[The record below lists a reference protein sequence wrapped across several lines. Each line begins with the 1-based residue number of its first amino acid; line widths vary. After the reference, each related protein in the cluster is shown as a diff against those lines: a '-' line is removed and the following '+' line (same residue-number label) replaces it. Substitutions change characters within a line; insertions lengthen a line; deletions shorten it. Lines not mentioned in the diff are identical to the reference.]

1 MHPKPFPKVFPPE
14 FPLEL
19 QNVILTLLR
28 DLCVQHFPL
37 AQQPTNNGRPLLLHT
52 HPCDTLVLRT
62 YGATLSL
69 SKSTQSL
76 IAIPLGGL
84 GEFGMNMMAL
94 RLGDDIIV
102 IDAGMMFP
110 ESELLG
116 VDLVIPDTTYLKQNR
131 ANVRAIVLT
140 HGHEDHIGALPYILR
155 DLNVP
160 VYGTRFT
167 LALVKKRLAEA
178 NLLDSTTLRE
188 VMPGRLIEIGPYE
201 IEFIPV
207 THSTIDCV
215 ALAVRTPLGV
225 IIHTGDFKIDQTP
238 VGGAPF
244 DLHSFAR
251 YGNEGVLALF
261 SDSTNV
267 ERPGF
272 TPSERAIVPR
282 IEELCRSAPR
292 RVILSCFASSIHRI
306 QQVIDI
312 ASRVGR
318 KIAFV
323 GRSMVDNVE
332 IAHDLEYLRIP
343 DGMVVRPQDIRTF
356 DPRRIIILASG
367 SQAEPMSSLSRIAV
381 DNHRFVSVDESDTV
395 ILSARIIP
403 GNEKAIFR
411 MLDHMFRRRALVY
424 YDNNAGT
431 IHVSGHAS
439 QEEQK
444 LVLQLVKPKYFIP
457 VHGEYRHLFRHAAL
471 AHQLGCVSSEILL
484 LENGQTI
491 EFTEDGARR
500 RDPVTSGRVLVDSG
514 SLEEI
519 EEVVIRDRKHLSE
532 DGVVVPIIAIDKRTG
547 RMETVPEIVTRGMFS
562 DNGTELMA
570 GARDVILK
578 TVEQSNAEEKGDW
591 SVIKEK
597 IRVDLKRYINKHTS
611 KRPLILPVILEV

>member
-1 MHPKPFPKVFPPE
+1 MS
-14 FPLEL
+14 
-19 QNVILTLLR
+19 NT
-28 DLCVQHFPL
+28 
-37 AQQPTNNGRPLLLHT
+37 
-52 HPCDTLVLRT
+52 
-62 YGATLSL
+62 S
-69 SKSTQSL
+69 QSL
-76 IAIPLGGL
+76 TAIPLGGL

-94 RLGDDIIV
+94 RLGDNIIV

-116 VDLVIPDTTYLKQNR
+116 VDLVIPDITYLKQNR
-131 ANVRAIVLT
+131 SLVKAIVLT

-160 VYGTRFT
+160 VYGSRFT
-167 LALVKKRLAEA
+167 LALVKKRLEEA
-178 NLLDSTTLRE
+178 GLIDSTTLRE
-188 VMPGRLIEIGPYE
+188 VIPGRLVEIDPFE

-215 ALAVRTPLGV
+215 ALAIRTPLGV

-244 DLHSFAR
+244 DLHAFAR

-272 TPSERAIVPR
+272 TPSERAVVPR
-282 IEELCRSAPR
+282 LEDLCRSAPR
-292 RVILSCFASSIHRI
+292 RVVLSCFASSIHRI

-318 KIAFV
+318 KVAFV
-323 GRSMVDNVE
+323 GRSMVDNIE
-332 IAHDLEYLRIP
+332 IAHSLEYLRIP
-343 DGMVVRPQDIRTF
+343 DGMVVRPQDIRGF
-356 DPRRIIILASG
+356 DPKRLVILASG
-367 SQAEPMSSLSRIAV
+367 SQAEPMSSMSRIAV
-381 DNHRFVSVDESDTV
+381 DNHRFVSVDENDTV

-403 GNEKAIFR
+403 GNEKPIFR
-411 MLDHMFRRRALVY
+411 MLDNMFRRRALVY
-424 YDNNAGT
+424 YENSSGT

-444 LVLQLVKPKYFIP
+444 LILQLCKPKYFIP

-471 AHQLGCVSSEILL
+471 AHQLGCVSGEILL
-484 LENGQTI
+484 MEDGQVV
-491 EFTEDGARR
+491 EFTEDRAYR
-500 RDPVTSGRVLVDSG
+500 RDPVTAGRVLVDSG

-519 EEVVIRDRKHLSE
+519 EEAVVRDRKHLSE
-532 DGVVVPIIAIDKRTG
+532 DGVLVPIIAIDKHTG
-547 RMETVPEIVTRGMFS
+547 KMDMQPEIVTRGMFS
-562 DNGTELMA
+562 DNGQELIA
-570 GARDVILK
+570 GARDVVLK
-578 TVEQSNAEEKGDW
+578 TVEQSNSEEKMDW
-591 SVIKEK
+591 SVMKEK

>member
-1 MHPKPFPKVFPPE
+1 MSNP
-14 FPLEL
+14 
-19 QNVILTLLR
+19 
-28 DLCVQHFPL
+28 
-37 AQQPTNNGRPLLLHT
+37 
-52 HPCDTLVLRT
+52 
-62 YGATLSL
+62 
-69 SKSTQSL
+69 TQSL
-76 IAIPLGGL
+76 TAIPLGGL

-94 RLGDDIIV
+94 RLGDDIVV

-116 VDLVIPDTTYLKQNR
+116 VDLVIPDTTYLKQSR
-131 ANVRAIVLT
+131 SNVRAIVLT
-140 HGHEDHIGALPYILR
+140 HGHEDHIGALAYILR

-167 LALVKKRLAEA
+167 LALVKKRLEEA

-188 VMPGRLIEIGPYE
+188 VLPGRLIEIGPFE

-238 VGGAPF
+238 VDGIPF
-244 DLHSFAR
+244 DLHTFAR

-282 IEELCRSAPR
+282 VEELCRSAPR

-312 ASRVGR
+312 AGRVGR
-318 KIAFV
+318 KVAFV
-323 GRSMVDNVE
+323 GRSMIDNVE
-332 IAHDLEYLRIP
+332 IAHELGYLRIP
-343 DGMVVRPQDIRTF
+343 DGMVVRPQDIRGF
-356 DPRRIIILASG
+356 DPKRLIILASG

-381 DNHRFVSVDESDTV
+381 DNHRFVSVEENDTV

-403 GNEKAIFR
+403 GNDKAIFR

-424 YDNNAGT
+424 YENSAGT

-444 LVLQLVKPKYFIP
+444 LVLQLVKPRYFIP

-471 AHQLGCVSSEILL
+471 AHQQGSVSGEILL
-484 LENGQTI
+484 LEDGQTL

-500 RDPVTSGRVLVDSG
+500 RDPVPAGRVLVDSG

-532 DGVVVPIIAIDKRTG
+532 DGVVVPIIAIDKHTG
-547 RMETVPEIVTRGMFS
+547 RMESHPEIVTRGMFS
-562 DNGTELMA
+562 DNGQELLA
-570 GARDVILK
+570 GARDVVFK
-578 TVEQSNAEEKGDW
+578 TVDQSNPEEKMDW

>member
-1 MHPKPFPKVFPPE
+1 MSKTKHS
-14 FPLEL
+14 
-19 QNVILTLLR
+19 LL
-28 DLCVQHFPL
+28 
-37 AQQPTNNGRPLLLHT
+37 
-52 HPCDTLVLRT
+52 
-62 YGATLSL
+62 
-69 SKSTQSL
+69 
-76 IAIPLGGL
+76 AIPLGGL

-94 RLGDDIIV
+94 RFGDDIIV

-116 VDLVIPDTTYLKQNR
+116 VDLVIPDITYLKQNR
-131 ANVRAIVLT
+131 NHVRAIVLT

-160 VYGTRFT
+160 IYGTRFT
-167 LALVKKRLAEA
+167 LALVKKRLEEA
-178 NLLDSTTLRE
+178 NLLSSATLRE
-188 VMPGRLIEIGPYE
+188 AMPGRLVEIGPFE

-215 ALAVRTPLGV
+215 ALAVRTPVGV
-225 IIHTGDFKIDQTP
+225 VIHTGDFKIDQTP
-238 VGGAPF
+238 VNNVPC
-244 DLHSFAR
+244 DLHAFAR

-272 TPSERAIVPR
+272 TPSERTVVPR
-282 IEELCRSAPR
+282 IEELARSAPR
-292 RVILSCFASSIHRI
+292 RVVLSCFASSIHRI

-312 ASRVGR
+312 AERVGR
-318 KIAFV
+318 KVAFV

-332 IAHDLEYLRIP
+332 IAHSLNYLRIP
-343 DGMVVRPQDIRTF
+343 DGMVVRPQDIRGF
-356 DPRRIIILASG
+356 EPRRLMILASG

-381 DNHRFVSVDESDTV
+381 DNHRFVTVDENDTV

-424 YDNNAGT
+424 YDNAGGT

-444 LVLQLVKPKYFIP
+444 LILRLVKPRYFIP

-471 AHQLGCVSSEILL
+471 AHQLGAVGSEVLL
-484 LENGQTI
+484 MEDGQCLEFN
-491 EFTEDGARR
+491 EDGAFR
-500 RDPVTSGRVLVDSG
+500 RDPVPAGRILVDSG

-519 EEVVIRDRKHLSE
+519 EEIVVRDRKHLSE
-532 DGVVVPIIAIDKRTG
+532 EGVVIPIIAIDKHTG
-547 RMETVPEIVTRGMFS
+547 KLESAPEVVSRGLLGE
-562 DNGTELMA
+562 NNAELLA
-570 GARDVILK
+570 GAREVVMK
-578 TVEQSNAEEKGDW
+578 TFEVSNLEERADW

-597 IRVDLKRYINKHTS
+597 IRIDLKRYINKQTS

>member
-1 MHPKPFPKVFPPE
+1 MIRFFFNRSEHAR
-14 FPLEL
+14 
-19 QNVILTLLR
+19 ILS
-28 DLCVQHFPL
+28 
-37 AQQPTNNGRPLLLHT
+37 N
-52 HPCDTLVLRT
+52 
-62 YGATLSL
+62 
-69 SKSTQSL
+69 SKQSVT
-76 IAIPLGGL
+76 AIPLGGL

-94 RLGDDIIV
+94 RIGDAIIV

-116 VDLVIPDTTYLKQNR
+116 VDLVIPDITYLKQNR
-131 ANVRAIVLT
+131 QLVKAIVLT

-167 LALVKKRLAEA
+167 LALVKKRLEEA
-178 NLLDSTTLRE
+178 GLLDSTTLRE
-188 VMPGRLIEIGPYE
+188 VIPGRLVEIDPFE

-215 ALAVRTPLGV
+215 ALAIRTPLGV

-238 VGGAPF
+238 VDGAGF
-244 DLHSFAR
+244 DLHAFAR

-272 TPSERAIVPR
+272 TPSERAVVSR
-282 IEELCRSAPR
+282 LEDLCRSAPR

-312 ASRVGR
+312 ATRVNR
-318 KIAFV
+318 KVAFV

-332 IAHDLEYLRIP
+332 IAHSMSYLRIP
-343 DGMVVRPQDIRTF
+343 DGMVVRSQDIRSF
-356 DPRRIIILASG
+356 DPRRIIVLASG
-367 SQAEPMSSLSRIAV
+367 SQAEPMSSMSRIAV
-381 DNHRFVSVDESDTV
+381 DNHRFVSVDENDTV

-403 GNEKAIFR
+403 GNDKPIFR

-424 YDNNAGT
+424 YDNSGGT

-444 LVLQLVKPKYFIP
+444 LILQLCKPKYFIP

-471 AHQLGCVSSEILL
+471 AHQLGCVSGEILL
-484 LENGQTI
+484 MEDGQQV
-491 EFTEDGARR
+491 EFTEDGAYR
-500 RDPVTSGRVLVDSG
+500 RDPVTAGRTLVDSG
-514 SLEEI
+514 SLEEV
-519 EEVVIRDRKHLSE
+519 EEAVIRDRRHLSE
-532 DGVVVPIIAIDKRTG
+532 DGVVVPIIAIDKHTG
-547 RMETVPEIVTRGMFS
+547 RVDLPPEIVTRGMFS

-570 GARDVILK
+570 GAREVVLK
-578 TVEQSNAEEKGDW
+578 TVEQSNAEEKVDW
-591 SVIKEK
+591 SILKEK

>member
-1 MHPKPFPKVFPPE
+1 
-14 FPLEL
+14 
-19 QNVILTLLR
+19 
-28 DLCVQHFPL
+28 
-37 AQQPTNNGRPLLLHT
+37 
-52 HPCDTLVLRT
+52 
-62 YGATLSL
+62 L
-69 SKSTQSL
+69 SKTSQSL
-76 IAIPLGGL
+76 TAIPLGGL
-84 GEFGMNMMAL
+84 GEFGMNMLAL
-94 RLGDDIIV
+94 RLGDNIIV

-116 VDLVIPDTTYLKQNR
+116 VDLVIPDITYLKQNR
-131 ANVRAIVLT
+131 AFVKAIVLT

-167 LALVKKRLAEA
+167 LALVKKRLEEA
-178 NLLDSTTLRE
+178 GLIDSTTLRE
-188 VMPGRLIEIGPYE
+188 VIPGRLVEIDPFE

-215 ALAVRTPLGV
+215 ALAIRTPLGV

-244 DLHSFAR
+244 DLHTFAR

-272 TPSERAIVPR
+272 TPSERAVVPR
-282 IEELCRSAPR
+282 LEDLCRSAPR
-292 RVILSCFASSIHRI
+292 RVVLSCFASSIHRI

-318 KIAFV
+318 KVAFV
-323 GRSMVDNVE
+323 GRSMVDNIE
-332 IAHDLEYLRIP
+332 IAHSMEYLRIP
-343 DGMVVRPQDIRTF
+343 DGMVVRPQDIRSF
-356 DPRRIIILASG
+356 DPKRLVILASG
-367 SQAEPMSSLSRIAV
+367 SQAEPMSSMSRIAV
-381 DNHRFVSVDESDTV
+381 DNHRFVSVDENDTV

-403 GNEKAIFR
+403 GNEKPIFR
-411 MLDHMFRRRALVY
+411 MLDNMFRRRALVY
-424 YDNNAGT
+424 YENSAGT

-444 LVLQLVKPKYFIP
+444 LILQLCKPKYFIP

-471 AHQLGCVSSEILL
+471 AHQLGCVSGEILL
-484 LENGQTI
+484 M
-491 EFTEDGARR
+491 EDGQVVEFAEDRAYR
-500 RDPVTSGRVLVDSG
+500 RDPVTAGRVLVDSG

-519 EEVVIRDRKHLSE
+519 EEAVVRDRKHLSE
-532 DGVVVPIIAIDKRTG
+532 DGVLVPIIAIDKHTG
-547 RMETVPEIVTRGMFS
+547 RMDMQPEIVTRGMFS
-562 DNGTELMA
+562 DNGQELMA
-570 GARDVILK
+570 GARDVVLK
-578 TVEQSNAEEKGDW
+578 TVEQSNSEEKMDW
-591 SVIKEK
+591 SVMKEK

>member
-1 MHPKPFPKVFPPE
+1 
-14 FPLEL
+14 
-19 QNVILTLLR
+19 
-28 DLCVQHFPL
+28 
-37 AQQPTNNGRPLLLHT
+37 
-52 HPCDTLVLRT
+52 
-62 YGATLSL
+62 L
-69 SKSTQSL
+69 SKPLQSL
-76 IAIPLGGL
+76 FAIPLGGL

-94 RLGDDIIV
+94 RYGDDIIV

-116 VDLVIPDTTYLKQNR
+116 VDLVIPDITYLKQNR
-131 ANVRAIVLT
+131 QLVRAIILT

-160 VYGTRFT
+160 IYGTRFT
-167 LALVKKRLAEA
+167 LALVKKRLTEA

-188 VMPGRLIEIGPYE
+188 VIPGRRVEVGPYE

-215 ALAVRTPLGV
+215 ALAVRTPVGV
-225 IIHTGDFKIDQTP
+225 IIHTGDFKIDHTP
-238 VGGAPF
+238 VGGAGF
-244 DLHSFAR
+244 DIHTFAR
-251 YGNEGVLALF
+251 YGSEGVLALF

-267 ERPGF
+267 ERPGI
-272 TPSERAIVPR
+272 TPSERAVVPR
-282 IEELCRSAPR
+282 IEELARSAPR

-318 KIAFV
+318 KVAFV

-332 IAHDLEYLRIP
+332 IAHELEYLRIP
-343 DGMVVRPQDIRTF
+343 DGMVVRSQDIRSF
-356 DPRRIIILASG
+356 DPRKIIILASG

-381 DNHRFVSVDESDTV
+381 DNHRFVSVDENDTV
-395 ILSARIIP
+395 ILSSRIIP

-424 YDNNAGT
+424 YDNSAGV

-457 VHGEYRHLFRHAAL
+457 VHGEFRHLFRHAAL
-471 AHQLGCVSSEILL
+471 AHQLGVVTGEILL
-484 LENGQTI
+484 VENGQNI
-491 EFTEDGARR
+491 EFTEDGALR
-500 RDPVTSGRVLVDSG
+500 RDPVTAGRVLVDSG

-519 EEVVIRDRKHLSE
+519 EEVVVRDRKHLSE
-532 DGVVVPIIAIDKRTG
+532 DGVVVPIIAIDKHTG
-547 RMETVPEIVTRGMFS
+547 KLESQPEIVTRGFMS
-562 DNGTELMA
+562 DNGSDLVT
-570 GARDVILK
+570 GARDIVLRTIN
-578 TVEQSNAEEKGDW
+578 TSNPEERADW

-597 IRVDLKRYINKHTS
+597 IRVDLKRYINKQTS

>member
-1 MHPKPFPKVFPPE
+1 
-14 FPLEL
+14 
-19 QNVILTLLR
+19 
-28 DLCVQHFPL
+28 
-37 AQQPTNNGRPLLLHT
+37 
-52 HPCDTLVLRT
+52 
-62 YGATLSL
+62 LSNPA
-69 SKSTQSL
+69 QSL
-76 IAIPLGGL
+76 TAIPLGGL

-94 RLGDDIIV
+94 RIGDDILV

-116 VDLVIPDTTYLKQNR
+116 VDLVIPDITYLKLNR
-131 ANVRAIVLT
+131 THVRAIVLT

-167 LALVKKRLAEA
+167 LALVKKRLDEA
-178 NLLDSTTLRE
+178 GLLQSTTLRE
-188 VMPGRLIEIGPYE
+188 VIPGGRLVEIGPFE

-244 DLHSFAR
+244 DLHAFAR
-251 YGNEGVLALF
+251 YGHEGVLALF

-272 TPSERAIVPR
+272 TGSERNIVPR
-282 IEELCRSAPR
+282 IEELCRAAPR

-312 ASRVGR
+312 AARVGR

-332 IAHDLEYLRIP
+332 IAHSLEYLRIP
-343 DGMVVRPQDIRTF
+343 DGMVVRPQDIRGF
-356 DPRRIIILASG
+356 DPKRLVILASG

-381 DNHRFVSVDESDTV
+381 DNHRFVSVDENDSV

-424 YDNNAGT
+424 YENAAGT
-431 IHVSGHAS
+431 IHVSGHGS

-444 LVLQLVKPKYFIP
+444 LILRLVKPRYFIP

-471 AHQLGCVSSEILL
+471 AHQLGAVSGEILL
-484 LENGQTI
+484 LEDGQSV
-491 EFTEDGARR
+491 EFTEDGAFR
-500 RDPVTSGRVLVDSG
+500 RDPVTAGRVLVDSG

-519 EEVVIRDRKHLSE
+519 EEAVIRDRKHLSE
-532 DGVVVPIIAIDKRTG
+532 DGVVVPIIAIDKHTG
-547 RMETVPEIVTRGMFS
+547 RMESQPEIVTRGMFS
-562 DNGTELMA
+562 DNGTEFLA
-570 GARDVILK
+570 GARDVVLK
-578 TVEQSNAEEKGDW
+578 TVEQSNSEEKSDW

-597 IRVDLKRYINKHTS
+597 IRVDLKRYINKQTS

>member
-1 MHPKPFPKVFPPE
+1 LSKNN
-14 FPLEL
+14 
-19 QNVILTLLR
+19 QTLL
-28 DLCVQHFPL
+28 
-37 AQQPTNNGRPLLLHT
+37 
-52 HPCDTLVLRT
+52 
-62 YGATLSL
+62 
-69 SKSTQSL
+69 
-76 IAIPLGGL
+76 AIPLGGL
-84 GEFGMNMMAL
+84 GEFGMNMMVF
-94 RLGDDIIV
+94 RYGDDIIV
-102 IDAGMMFP
+102 VDAGMMFP

-131 ANVRAIVLT
+131 HLVRAIVLT

-160 VYGTRFT
+160 IYGTRFT
-167 LALVKKRLAEA
+167 LALVKKRLEEA
-178 NLLDSTTLRE
+178 GLLDSATLRE
-188 VMPGRLIEIGPYE
+188 VLPGRRIELGPLE
-201 IEFIPV
+201 IEFISV

-215 ALAVRTPLGV
+215 ALAIRTPLGV

-238 VGGAPF
+238 VDKVPF
-244 DLHSFAR
+244 DLHAFAR

-272 TPSERAIVPR
+272 TPSERTIVPR
-282 IEELCRSAPR
+282 IEELARSAPR
-292 RVILSCFASSIHRI
+292 RVVLSCFASSIHRI

-312 ASRVGR
+312 AERVGR

-323 GRSMVDNVE
+323 GRSMIDNVE
-332 IAHDLEYLRIP
+332 IAHNLDCLRIP
-343 DGMVVRPQDIRTF
+343 DGMVVRPQDIRSF
-356 DPRRIIILASG
+356 EPKKIIILASG

-381 DNHRFVSVDESDTV
+381 DNHRFVSVDENDTV

-424 YDNNAGT
+424 YDNSAGT
-431 IHVSGHAS
+431 IHVSGHGS

-444 LVLQLVKPKYFIP
+444 LILRLVKPKYFIP

-471 AHQLGCVSSEILL
+471 AHQLGAVSEEIMLM
-484 LENGQTI
+484 EDGKCI
-491 EFTEDGARR
+491 EFTEDGAFR
-500 RDPVTSGRVLVDSG
+500 RDPVTAGRVLVDSG

-519 EEVVIRDRKHLSE
+519 EAIVVRDRKHLSE
-532 DGVVVPIIAIDKRTG
+532 EGVVIPIIAIDKHTG
-547 RMETVPEIVTRGMFS
+547 KLESAPEVVSRGLMSENNGELLDGAKEIVMKTF
-562 DNGTELMA
+562 EL
-570 GARDVILK
+570 
-578 TVEQSNAEEKGDW
+578 SNLEERADW

-597 IRVDLKRYINKHTS
+597 IRVDLKRYISKQTS

>member
-1 MHPKPFPKVFPPE
+1 
-14 FPLEL
+14 
-19 QNVILTLLR
+19 
-28 DLCVQHFPL
+28 
-37 AQQPTNNGRPLLLHT
+37 
-52 HPCDTLVLRT
+52 
-62 YGATLSL
+62 LSNT
-69 SKSTQSL
+69 SQSL
-76 IAIPLGGL
+76 TAIPLGGL

-94 RLGDDIIV
+94 RLGDAIVV

-116 VDLVIPDTTYLKQNR
+116 VDLVIPDITYLKQNR
-131 ANVRAIVLT
+131 SLVKAIVLT

-167 LALVKKRLAEA
+167 LALVKKRLEEA
-178 NLLDSTTLRE
+178 GLIDSTTLRE
-188 VMPGRLIEIGPYE
+188 VIPGRLVEIDPFE

-215 ALAVRTPLGV
+215 ALAIRTPLGV
-225 IIHTGDFKIDQTP
+225 IVHTGDFKIDQTP

-244 DLHSFAR
+244 DLHTFAR

-272 TPSERAIVPR
+272 TPSERAVVPR
-282 IEELCRSAPR
+282 LEDLCRSAPR
-292 RVILSCFASSIHRI
+292 RVVLSCFASSIHRI

-318 KIAFV
+318 KVAFV
-323 GRSMVDNVE
+323 GRSMVDNIE
-332 IAHDLEYLRIP
+332 IAHSLDYLRIP
-343 DGMVVRPQDIRTF
+343 DGMVVRPQDIRAF
-356 DPRRIIILASG
+356 DPKRLVILASG
-367 SQAEPMSSLSRIAV
+367 SQAEPMSSMSRIAV
-381 DNHRFVSVDESDTV
+381 DNHRFVSVDENDTV

-403 GNEKAIFR
+403 GNEKPIFR
-411 MLDHMFRRRALVY
+411 MLDNMFRRRALVY
-424 YDNNAGT
+424 YENSAGT

-444 LVLQLVKPKYFIP
+444 LILQLCKPKYFIP

-471 AHQLGCVSSEILL
+471 AHQLGCVSGEILL
-484 LENGQTI
+484 MEDGQVV
-491 EFTEDGARR
+491 EFTEDRAYR
-500 RDPVTSGRVLVDSG
+500 RDPVTAGRVLVDSG

-519 EEVVIRDRKHLSE
+519 EEAVVRDRKHLSE
-532 DGVVVPIIAIDKRTG
+532 DGVLVPIIAIDKHTG
-547 RMETVPEIVTRGMFS
+547 KMDMQPEIVTRGMFS
-562 DNGTELMA
+562 DNGQELMA
-570 GARDVILK
+570 GARDIVLK
-578 TVEQSNAEEKGDW
+578 TVEQSNSEEKMDW
-591 SVIKEK
+591 SVMKEK

>member
-1 MHPKPFPKVFPPE
+1 
-14 FPLEL
+14 
-19 QNVILTLLR
+19 
-28 DLCVQHFPL
+28 
-37 AQQPTNNGRPLLLHT
+37 
-52 HPCDTLVLRT
+52 
-62 YGATLSL
+62 L
-69 SKSTQSL
+69 SKSAQSL
-76 IAIPLGGL
+76 TAIPLGGL

-94 RLGDDIIV
+94 RVADDIIV

-116 VDLVIPDTTYLKQNR
+116 VDLVIPDITYLKQNR
-131 ANVRAIVLT
+131 AQIRAIVLT

-167 LALVKKRLAEA
+167 LALVKKRLDEA
-178 NLLDSTTLRE
+178 GLLKSTTLRE
-188 VMPGRLIEIGPYE
+188 VIPGGRLVEIGPFE

-215 ALAVRTPLGV
+215 ALAVRTPVGV

-244 DLHSFAR
+244 DLHAFAR
-251 YGNEGVLALF
+251 YGHEGVLALF

-272 TPSERAIVPR
+272 TGSERNIVPR

-318 KIAFV
+318 KVAFV

-332 IAHDLEYLRIP
+332 IAHSLEYLRIP
-343 DGMVVRPQDIRTF
+343 DGMVVRPQDIRGF
-356 DPRRIIILASG
+356 DPKRLVILASG

-381 DNHRFVSVDESDTV
+381 DNHRFVSVDENDSV

-424 YDNNAGT
+424 YDNSAGT

-471 AHQLGCVSSEILL
+471 AYQLGCVSGEILV
-484 LENGQTI
+484 LEDGHTL
-491 EFTEDGARR
+491 EFTEDGAYR
-500 RDPVTSGRVLVDSG
+500 RDPVTAGRVCVDSG

-532 DGVVVPIIAIDKRTG
+532 DGVVVPIIAIDKHTG
-547 RMETVPEIVTRGMFS
+547 RMESQPEIVTRGMFS
-562 DNGTELMA
+562 DNGTEFLA
-570 GARDVILK
+570 GARDVVLK
-578 TVEQSNAEEKGDW
+578 TVEQSNAEEKSDW

-597 IRVDLKRYINKHTS
+597 IRVDLKRYINKQTS

>member
-1 MHPKPFPKVFPPE
+1 
-14 FPLEL
+14 
-19 QNVILTLLR
+19 
-28 DLCVQHFPL
+28 
-37 AQQPTNNGRPLLLHT
+37 
-52 HPCDTLVLRT
+52 
-62 YGATLSL
+62 L
-69 SKSTQSL
+69 SKPAQSL
-76 IAIPLGGL
+76 TAIPLGGL

-94 RLGDDIIV
+94 RFGDDILV

-116 VDLVIPDTTYLKQNR
+116 VDLVIPDITYLKQNR
-131 ANVRAIVLT
+131 AHVRAIVLT

-155 DLNVP
+155 ELNVP

-167 LALVKKRLAEA
+167 LALVKKRLDEA
-178 NLLDSTTLRE
+178 GLLKSTTLRE
-188 VMPGRLIEIGPYE
+188 VIPGGRLVEIGPFE

-244 DLHSFAR
+244 DLHAFAR
-251 YGNEGVLALF
+251 YGHEGVLALF

-272 TPSERAIVPR
+272 TGSERNVVPR
-282 IEELCRSAPR
+282 IEELCRAAPR

-312 ASRVGR
+312 AARVGR
-318 KIAFV
+318 KVAFV

-332 IAHDLEYLRIP
+332 IAHSLEYLRIP
-343 DGMVVRPQDIRTF
+343 DGMVVRPQDIRGF
-356 DPRRIIILASG
+356 DPKRLVILASG

-381 DNHRFVSVDESDTV
+381 DNHRFVSVDENDSV

-424 YDNNAGT
+424 YDNSAGT

-471 AHQLGCVSSEILL
+471 AYQLGCVSGEILI
-484 LENGQTI
+484 LEDGHTL
-491 EFTEDGARR
+491 EFTEDGAFR
-500 RDPVTSGRVLVDSG
+500 RDPVTAGRVCVDSG

-519 EEVVIRDRKHLSE
+519 EEAVIRDRKHLSE
-532 DGVVVPIIAIDKRTG
+532 DGVVVPIIAIDKHTG
-547 RMETVPEIVTRGMFS
+547 RMESQPEIVTRGMFS
-562 DNGTELMA
+562 DNGTEFLA
-570 GARDVILK
+570 GARDVVLK
-578 TVEQSNAEEKGDW
+578 TVEQSNSEEKSDW

-597 IRVDLKRYINKHTS
+597 IRVDLKRYINKQTS

>member
-1 MHPKPFPKVFPPE
+1 MSK
-14 FPLEL
+14 
-19 QNVILTLLR
+19 T
-28 DLCVQHFPL
+28 
-37 AQQPTNNGRPLLLHT
+37 T
-52 HPCDTLVLRT
+52 
-62 YGATLSL
+62 
-69 SKSTQSL
+69 SKSSHSL
-76 IAIPLGGL
+76 TAIPLGGL

-116 VDLVIPDTTYLKQNR
+116 VDLVIPDITYLKQNR
-131 ANVRAIVLT
+131 SHVRAIVLT

-167 LALVKKRLAEA
+167 LALVKKRLDEA
-178 NLLDSTTLRE
+178 GLLESTTLRE
-188 VMPGRLIEIGPYE
+188 VLPGRLVEIGPFE
-201 IEFIPV
+201 IEFISV
-207 THSTIDCV
+207 THSTVDCV
-215 ALAVRTPLGV
+215 ALAIRTPLGV

-238 VGGAPF
+238 VDGAPF
-244 DLHSFAR
+244 DLHTFAK
-251 YGNEGVLALF
+251 YGSEGVLALF

-292 RVILSCFASSIHRI
+292 RVILSCFASSVHRI

-312 ASRVGR
+312 ASRVNR
-318 KIAFV
+318 KVAFV

-332 IAHDLEYLRIP
+332 IAHSLELLRIP
-343 DGMVVRPQDIRTF
+343 DGIVVRPQDIRSF

-381 DNHRFVSVDESDTV
+381 DNHRFVSVDENDSV

-403 GNEKAIFR
+403 GNEKSIFR

-424 YDNNAGT
+424 YDNSAGM
-431 IHVSGHAS
+431 IHVSGHGS

-444 LVLQLVKPKYFIP
+444 LMLQLVKPKYFIP

-471 AHQLGCVSSEILL
+471 AHQLGVVSEEILL
-484 LENGQTI
+484 VEDGQSI
-491 EFTEDGARR
+491 EFTEGGARR
-500 RDPVTSGRVLVDSG
+500 RDAVTAGRVLVDSG

-532 DGVVVPIIAIDKRTG
+532 DGVVVPIIAIDKHTG
-547 RMETVPEIVTRGMFS
+547 KLESQPEIVTRGLMS
-562 DNGTELMA
+562 DNGQELIV
-570 GARDVILK
+570 GAREVLMK
-578 TVEQSNAEEKGDW
+578 TVSESSAEENSDW
-591 SVIKEK
+591 GVIKEK
-597 IRVDLKRYINKHTS
+597 IRVDLKRYISKQTS
-611 KRPLILPVILEV
+611 KRPLILPVILEI